1 MAQLQAEV
9 ETHKPE
15 PEPFLSID
23 QALELMPGITRQ
35 HLAQLRY
42 VGAGPRYYK
51 PTARTVFY
59 KASDIF
65 EWLESS
71 ARTSTAEEAR

>member
-1 MAQLQAEV
+1 MSQSQAPIV
-9 ETHKPE
+9 SPKTQ
-15 PEPFLSID
+15 PEPFLSIN

-71 ARTSTAEEAR
+71 ARTSTAEEQR